1 MKVSRKVLVTASA
14 LALGGALVALPAA
27 ASASTAEWV
36 STAPAVLGGNSCASP
51 GFNSVQAALDAAAVN
66 ATVNVCAGTYTEQV
80 QVTKSVKLVGTG
92 APILKL
98 PASPANSSTTCDT
111 AIPGSFQP
119 NQDELSICGAI
130 TVHLSGLVV
139 DAAWPANTCYD
150 SEYGVFAGGGAKIV
164 ANKFSVV
171 AAGAQPINGCQGG
184 VGMQIGTSRTS
195 PAETANLVM
204 TASAVTGYQ
213 KNGIDVAGAGS
224 KANIGGSN
232 ITGAGPTDQI
242 AQNGLEII
250 DGGFANAHNN
260 TISGNECNNVNCGP
274 DSLLASQS
282 AGVLLIGAAPKTL
295 INNNAITSNDIGVY
309 YSSEDSG
316 AAPAAPVN
324 SIKGNT
330 FANDRYEGVCLD
342 QGSALLSGNT
352 YTNGNVGIQA
362 IQYDGQTQASK
373 HTANREKISGEA
385 VAAVQV
391 HSDGALGDEP
401 GLLTVNNSAFHGG
414 AVLDESDN
422 YPIVQNHD
430 TH

>member
-1 MKVSRKVLVTASA
+1 
-14 LALGGALVALPAA
+14 
-27 ASASTAEWV
+27 
-36 STAPAVLGGNSCASP
+36 
-51 GFNSVQAALDAAAVN
+51 
-66 ATVNVCAGTYTEQV
+66 
-80 QVTKSVKLVGTG
+80 VG
-92 APILKL
+92 
-98 PASPANSSTTCDT
+98 
-111 AIPGSFQP
+111 FQP

-130 TVHLSGLVV
+130 TVHLTGIVV
-139 DAAWPANTCYD
+139 NAAWPAGTCYD

-184 VGMQIGTSRTS
+184 VGLQIGTSRTD

-232 ITGAGPTDQI
+232 ITGAGPTTAI
-242 AQNGLEII
+242 AQNGLEVI
-250 DGGFANAHNN
+250 DGGFASAHNN
-260 TISGNECNNVNCGP
+260 TISGNECNNANCGP
-274 DSLLASQS
+274 DSLAASQS
-282 AGVLLIGAAPKTL
+282 AGVLLIGAAPKTI
-295 INNNAITSNDIGVY
+295 INNNMITSNDIGVY

-316 AAPAAPVN
+316 PAPAAPVN

-352 YTNGNVGIQA
+352 YSGGNVGIQA
-362 IQYDGQTQASK
+362 IQYDGQTQASN
-373 HTANREKISGEA
+373 HTANRENISGEA

-391 HSDGALGDEP
+391 YSDEVVGDEP
-401 GLLTVNNSAFHGG
+401 GTLRVNSSRFHGG
-414 AVLDESDN
+414 AVLDNSSN
-422 YPIVQNHD
+422 YAVVLHAS
-430 TH
+430 T